1 MLTDKSK
8 HILTQTAESIEE
20 IVENA
25 RSIHGDSFADFLVF
39 VNRNSG
45 VIKLLATAR
54 HMPDEH
60 ADQVMNVVC
69 DLMGRS
75 AADYGKALRLTK
87 AQVNDALNL
96 CGTVQ
101 ERIRSVEQAVSKG
114 L

>member
-1 MLTDKSK
+1 MKTDKSK
-8 HILTQTAESIEE
+8 DILIEAAQTIEE

-25 RSIHGDSFADFLVF
+25 RSINGDSFADFLVF

-60 ADQVMNVVC
+60 ADQVMSVVC
-69 DLMGRS
+69 DMMGRS
-75 AADYGKALRLTK
+75 AADYAKALSLSQR
-87 AQVNDALNL
+87 QVNDALNL